1 MCWLVLS
8 LDRRSSSCPGL
19 TLQTALQMGR
29 EGELALLSELLAPSG
44 TPGWKA
50 GQLVCAWKDPGCP
63 GPSVRGTER
72 SLQPSEVGQASGSFP
87 HVRTGTLPAVTS
99 SGSLPPS
106 F

>member
-19 TLQTALQMGR
+19 TSQTALQMGR